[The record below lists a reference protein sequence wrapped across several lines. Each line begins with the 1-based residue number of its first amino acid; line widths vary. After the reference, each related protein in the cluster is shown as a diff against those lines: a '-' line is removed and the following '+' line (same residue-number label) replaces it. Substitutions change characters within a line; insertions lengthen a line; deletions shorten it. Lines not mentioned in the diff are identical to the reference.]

1 MEQVDPCPLAIIGK
15 PYGYHPVKV
24 AVEDATKMRTMYK
37 HAGRLLTLLLGVGLT
52 AQAQQMPME
61 SVFNDNTYQLT
72 GVAVSKS
79 GRVFV
84 NYPYWTDTYRYA
96 VVEVQKDGSVKPYPD
111 AAWNSWKMGGATSG
125 QDLMNRWVCVQ
136 SVFVDD
142 KDRLWV
148 IDPASPKQ
156 AGVYRESHKLV
167 CINLATNKVEKIY
180 PMKDVVGPD
189 SYLNDIRVDTGR
201 EIVYLTESQQGGIVV
216 VDIKSG
222 KSRLT
227 LQNHF
232 STKSDPTYKFIID
245 GRELRDNK
253 GPVKF
258 NSDGLALTPDGSTLY
273 YKPLTDNKLYRIDTK
288 FLLDSTA
295 SDKGVGARVED
306 LGKFT
311 STDGMIIDSAGNLY
325 MGDVQNYAL
334 YRLNTKAGMKR
345 ENLLTDRVRL
355 QWPDSYAIRNGYL
368 YVTTS
373 QIQHMAKN
381 NGGKSTRKSP
391 YEVFR
396 MKIGK

>member
-1 MEQVDPCPLAIIGK
+1 MKITYK
-15 PYGYHPVKV
+15 P
-24 AVEDATKMRTMYK
+24 AVQ
-37 HAGRLLTLLLGVGLT
+37 LLTLLLAINLT
-52 AQAQQMPME
+52 TLAQQTSME
-61 SVFNDNTYQLT
+61 SVFKDNTYQLT

-79 GRVFV
+79 GRMFV

-96 VVEVQKDGSVKPYPD
+96 VVEVAKDGSVKPYPD
-111 AAWNSWKMGGATSG
+111 AAWNSWKPG
-125 QDLMNRWVCVQ
+125 QDPINRWVCVQ

-156 AGVYRESHKLV
+156 EGVYRDAHKLV
-167 CINLATNKVEKIY
+167 CINLTTNKVERTY
-180 PMKDVVGPD
+180 PMKGVVGPD

-227 LQNHF
+227 LQNHP
-232 STKSDPTYKFIID
+232 STKSDPAYKFIID
-245 GRELRDNK
+245 GRELRDPK

-258 NSDGLALTPDGSTLY
+258 NSDGLALTPDGNVLY
-273 YKPLTDNKLYRIDTK
+273 YKPLTDDKLYRIKTE
-288 FLLDSTA
+288 FLRDSTA
-295 SDKGVGARVED
+295 SDQGVGAQVED

-311 STDGMIIDSAGNLY
+311 STDGMIIDPAGNLY
-325 MGDVQNYAL
+325 LGDIQNYTM
-334 YRLNTKAGMKR
+334 YRLNTTASLKR

-355 QWPDSYAIRNGYL
+355 QWPDSYAMQNGYL
-368 YVTTS
+368 YITTS
-373 QIQHMAKN
+373 YIDHMAKH
-381 NGGKSTRKSP
+381 NGGKSTRKGP